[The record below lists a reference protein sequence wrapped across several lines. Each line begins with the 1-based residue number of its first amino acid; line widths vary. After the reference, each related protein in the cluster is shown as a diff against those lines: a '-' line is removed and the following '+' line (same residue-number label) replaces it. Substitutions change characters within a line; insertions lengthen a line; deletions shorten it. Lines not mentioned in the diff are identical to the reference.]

1 VEFWVDNDDDGEM
14 VWDMPLLR
22 RRKGGVPRG
31 IGQAA
36 QERDHRQTTN
46 MVAPAGIFS
55 TIVLTIIIVI
65 SLRTSLAFS
74 VGPPS
79 RPTHPR
85 VKDTKVTVAGKATVA
100 IAPPPIQHALSH
112 NVTLTHY
119 MRLPVDQYVLIP
131 MPLGSSLNR
140 MDNIDGDV
148 SPSSIDYPS
157 ECSEFELVVPTIS
170 FFKLSL
176 QPVVY
181 ATVQPHLNRVVISST
196 KCVLCGSPF
205 IEKVKLNDRFDFSV
219 NCTLTWEDPL
229 SNSSMSQLGEIECS
243 ITSETC
249 IKVDVD
255 VPKPFR
261 SIPKRLIERAGNA
274 AMKVSLNY
282 IQANFVDNLAT
293 DYENW
298 ATNSEYRIY
307 RASLSAKEV
316 RVVRDAPTR

>member
-1 VEFWVDNDDDGEM
+1 
-14 VWDMPLLR
+14 MPLLR

-79 RPTHPR
+79 TPTHPR

-243 ITSETC
+243 ITSKTC

>member
-1 VEFWVDNDDDGEM
+1 M
-14 VWDMPLLR
+14 
-22 RRKGGVPRG
+22 PRG

-36 QERDHRQTTN
+36 QERDHRQATN

-79 RPTHPR
+79 TPTHPH

-100 IAPPPIQHALSH
+100 ITPPPPQHALSQ

-157 ECSEFELVVPTIS
+157 ECTEFELVVPTIS

-181 ATVQPHLNRVVISST
+181 ATVQPHHNRVVISST

-205 IEKVKLNDRFDFSV
+205 IDKVKLNDRFDFSV
-219 NCTLTWEDPL
+219 NCTLTWEDSL
-229 SNSSMSQLGEIECS
+229 SNSSMSQLGEKIECS

-261 SIPKRLIERAGNA
+261 SIPKRLVERAGNA
-274 AMKVSLNY
+274 AMKISLNY

-298 ATNSEYRIY
+298 ATNSEYRNY

-316 RVVRDAPTR
+316 RVVCDALTR